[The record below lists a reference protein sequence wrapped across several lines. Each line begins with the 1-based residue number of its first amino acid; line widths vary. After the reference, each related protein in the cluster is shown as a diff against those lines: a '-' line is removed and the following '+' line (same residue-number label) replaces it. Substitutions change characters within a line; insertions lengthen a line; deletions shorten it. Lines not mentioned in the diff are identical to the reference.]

1 MRTWVINNNCCLK
14 LTSVYVNLSR
24 RLLCLYWFHFGGGV
38 EGGGAGGRDG
48 GTATDIILIILL
60 LLHCSVSMFLMLW
73 VISLVRGWA
82 GKLCCT
88 QPSEYN
94 HGERDS
100 SVVRALDSWLKGCG
114 FESLQEQWENVILQ
128 GWLSALTFISVS
140 LPPPCY
146 CSST

>member
-1 MRTWVINNNCCLK
+1 M
-14 LTSVYVNLSR
+14 
-24 RLLCLYWFHFGGGV
+24 
-38 EGGGAGGRDG
+38 DG

-60 LLHCSVSMFLMLW
+60 LLHCSISMFLMPS

-82 GKLCCT
+82 VELCCI

-100 SVVRALDSWLKGCG
+100 SVVRALDLRLKSCG
-114 FESLQEQWENVILQ
+114 FESLQEWWENFILQ
-128 GWLSALTFISVS
+128 GRLSVLTFISVS

-146 CSST
+146 RSSM